1 MPDFPCSA
9 RRAVTAGCAAA
20 GLVGLVAAPVV
31 GALSATSQLAQS
43 VEGTRSGN
51 TESSAAADMT
61 WDARVASAPC
71 SLAGTTRLLMHASGG
86 MSIERMRLPRV
97 VEPGEALRLADDSFV
112 ARLSVNVLEGLTP
125 STHPPALPPPHPPAP
140 PHPHPPPPQARTLPP
155 TRITHLATSAL
166 GSGAPPA
173 LSRARSHSRATR
185 PAPLAVLS
193 RSLPSRALRCHC

>member
-9 RRAVTAGCAAA
+9 RRAGAAGCAAA

-125 STHPPALPPPHPPAP
+125 STRPHPPALP
-140 PHPHPPPPQARTLPP
+140 HPPPPPATGTHAP
-155 TRITHLATSAL
+155 THTHHTPRHFGPWQRRSTCSFPRALA
-166 GSGAPPA
+166 P
-173 LSRARSHSRATR
+173 RATR
-185 PAPLAVLS
+185 PASLAVLS